1 MRKIIE
7 KWNSD
12 KNKLLTKK
20 CVFVDS
26 HKFVGSHRSRGF
38 VVLYTVLISTIILAI
53 TIGIALI
60 AYNEVILS
68 SSVAEG
74 GEAFFAAD
82 SGAECALYWDRNI
95 GAFDDSPP
103 QSDFLCN
110 ENSTLLPLLTI
121 LIWSD
126 GKPAFQLGLHPD
138 DNGDPQNCARV
149 TIDKEANIGTD
160 ENTGDVILGTEIIS
174 LGYNISCAKL
184 DAADLPG
191 GQLPPRTIQR
201 AIRVTY

>member
-26 HKFVGSHRSRGF
+26 RKFAGSHRSGGF
-38 VVLYTVLISTIILAI
+38 VVLYTVLIATIILAI

-60 AYNEVILS
+60 AYNQVILS

-95 GAFDDSPP
+95 GAFDSQTPP
-103 QSDFLCN
+103 FFSCD
-110 ENSTLLPLLTI
+110 ENSISSTLFPQL
-121 LIWSD
+121 WSD
-126 GKPAFQLGLHPD
+126 GKDGFQLNLKPD
-138 DNGDPQNCARV
+138 ENGAPQNCARV
-149 TIDKEANIGTD
+149 TVEKEVEIDTDSEGNPISGTR
-160 ENTGDVILGTEIIS
+160 IIS
-174 LGYNISCAKL
+174 LGYNVSCTKL
-184 DAADLPG
+184 DEADLPG